1 LIRLAALATMVYCV
15 NHKHPLVQADNNY
28 IDIEVRENNDYF
40 GPIYVGSQFSE
51 NHLIYDTMSDWT
63 IIIGNDADNQG

>member
-1 LIRLAALATMVYCV
+1 MNQYLIRLLSFVSTAYCV
-15 NHKHPLVQADNNY
+15 NQHPRVYADNNY

-40 GPIYVGSQFSE
+40 GPIYMGSDFSE

-63 IIIGNDADNQG
+63 IVIG